1 MSKKPMTRREFIRV
15 TALAAA
21 GVGLASCAAPTAA
34 PTTAPAAPTT
44 APAAPTTAA
53 ATAAPVAT
61 APSQPSATLTF
72 WNMPF
77 VTQEVSP
84 NYVQQWEAALPKAL
98 PNISVDK
105 FYGPG
110 DYGKLRQTYLLQA
123 KSGTPDVIE
132 GLLEDTAAYVKNGL
146 VEPLDDR
153 FNAWSDKDQ
162 FVEATLSPLRIN
174 GKLYAIP
181 YNTNARG
188 MIYRK
193 DLLDQFGLK
202 VPTTWSELV
211 TTAQTITQ
219 KTNKQTFGF
228 FVCTLVGD
236 PRAPQEFISWYFQ
249 VSGGKDPFDVS
260 GDAPKVVATPDQFEK
275 VLQLYAD
282 LFAGDY
288 PACDPNQRGT
298 GWPVEDPGYAAG
310 KWAMAPMGPW
320 LWGRRSESDTA
331 KDILENK
338 TVITDLPVAEG
349 GTKATYLE
357 VKPIMLNAYS
367 KNKDAAWELIKF
379 ICSKDEM
386 GLWLADSGGVPAR
399 KDSLQIDAF
408 QKSAIKPWV
417 EGFAKLLDQG
427 VAISP
432 VNWGPVNEANMKAV
446 NVVIYGQKSPKDA
459 AQDLYNQLKDME
471 KNKTL

>member
-1 MSKKPMTRREFIRV
+1 MNDKQLTRRSMLRI
-15 TALAAA
+15 TALTAA
-21 GVGLASCAAPTAA
+21 GIGLAACAAPTTTAPA
-34 PTTAPAAPTT
+34 PAPTTGAPAVPTTAPGAT
-44 APAAPTTAA
+44 APAA
-53 ATAAPVAT
+53 ATPAQAT
-61 APSQPSATLTF
+61 GTITF

-84 NYVQQWEAALPKAL
+84 NYVAQWEAAEPQAL
-98 PNISVDK
+98 PNIKVEK

-110 DYGKLRQTYLLQA
+110 DYTQLRQKYLLQA

-153 FNAWSDKDQ
+153 FNGWADKAQ
-162 FVEATLSPLRIN
+162 FVEATLAPLRIN
-174 GKLYAIP
+174 GKLYAVP

-211 TTAQTITQ
+211 TTARTITQ

-228 FVCTLVGD
+228 FVTTLVGD

-249 VSGGKDPFDVS
+249 VSGKKDPFDVS
-260 GDAPKVVATPDQFEK
+260 SGTPKVVATPAQFEK

-282 LFAGDY
+282 LFAGDF
-288 PACDPNQRGT
+288 PAVDPNQRGT

-320 LWGRRSESDTA
+320 LWGRRKESDTA
-331 KDILENK
+331 KDILTNK
-338 TVITDLPVAEG
+338 TVITDLPVADG

-357 VKPIMLNAYS
+357 VKPIMLNSAS
-367 KNKDAAWELIKF
+367 KNKDAAWEVIKF
-379 ICSKDEM
+379 ITSKDEM

-399 KDSLQIDAF
+399 KDALQIDAF
-408 QKSAIKPWV
+408 QKSDIKPWV

-432 VNWGPVNEANMKAV
+432 VNWGPVNEANLKAV
-446 NVVIYGQKSPKDA
+446 NFVIYGQKSPKDA
-459 AQDLYNQLKDME
+459 AQWLYDQLKAME
-471 KNKTL
+471 TNKTL